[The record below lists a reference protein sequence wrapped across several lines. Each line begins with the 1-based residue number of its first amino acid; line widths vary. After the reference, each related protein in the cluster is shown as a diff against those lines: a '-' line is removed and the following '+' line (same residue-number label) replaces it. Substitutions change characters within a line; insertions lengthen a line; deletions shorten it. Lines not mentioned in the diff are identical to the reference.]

1 MPKAKSLVELR
12 NSAKPNSNSDA
23 RAAHA
28 QTHTRAIWIAL
39 FVTFLWSTSWVL
51 IKIGLGQI
59 PPLLFAGLRY
69 GLAFVIMLPWLLRPA
84 SRHELA
90 GLQRN
95 DLVALALLG
104 LVIIAITQGAQFIAL
119 AHIPAHTLSLLL
131 SLSTLSIAFLGVL
144 FLGESL
150 RGRQWMGV
158 AVTLIGAFIYFGRLG
173 TVSTFGL
180 AVGVLNLLATSVGA
194 IQGRALNRQAKLSAL
209 TVTGVSIGVGSA
221 ALLVLGLLTEPW
233 PTLSGREWLII
244 LWLAAVNTAFAFT
257 LWNHTLRTL
266 TAAESG
272 VINNTMLIQ
281 IAILAWVF
289 LGERISPLQGLGLLL
304 AAAGTVLVQWKP
316 RNRQAAKTQ
325 PN

>member
-1 MPKAKSLVELR
+1 MTPRTK
-12 NSAKPNSNSDA
+12 
-23 RAAHA
+23 
-28 QTHTRAIWIAL
+28 AIWQAL
-39 FVTFLWSTSWVL
+39 LVTFLWSTSWVL
-51 IKIGLGQI
+51 IKFGLGEI

-84 SRHELA
+84 ARRELA

-95 DLVALALLG
+95 DLIALVLLG
-104 LVIIAITQGAQFIAL
+104 LVIITITQGSQFIAL

-131 SLSTLSIAFLGVL
+131 SLSSLSIALLGVV
-144 FLGESL
+144 FLGERL
-150 RGRQWMGV
+150 YGRQWTGV
-158 AVTLIGAFIYFGRLG
+158 AISIIGAIVYFGRLG

-180 AVGVLNLLATSVGA
+180 AVGVLNLLATSIGA

-233 PTLSGREWLII
+233 PALSLREWLII
-244 LWLAAVNTAFAFT
+244 IWLAAINTAFAFT

-266 TAAESG
+266 PAAESS

-281 IAILAWVF
+281 IAILGWVF
-289 LGERISPLQGLGLLL
+289 LGELISPPQIAGLLL
-304 AAAGTVLVQWKP
+304 TAAGTLLVQWRP
-316 RNRQAAKTQ
+316 RAAQAPKSAA
-325 PN
+325 N

>member
-1 MPKAKSLVELR
+1 MTPRTK
-12 NSAKPNSNSDA
+12 
-23 RAAHA
+23 
-28 QTHTRAIWIAL
+28 AIWLAL
-39 FVTFLWSTSWVL
+39 LVTFLWSTSWVL

-84 SRHELA
+84 ARRELA
-90 GLQRN
+90 CLQRN
-95 DLVALALLG
+95 DLIALALLG
-104 LVIIAITQGAQFIAL
+104 LVMIAITQGAQFIAL

-144 FLGESL
+144 FLGEHL
-150 RGRQWMGV
+150 HGRQWMGV

-173 TVSTFGL
+173 AVSMFGL
-180 AVGVLNLLATSVGA
+180 AVGVLNLLATSIGA
-194 IQGRALNRQAKLSAL
+194 IQGRALNRQARLSAL

-221 ALLVLGLLTEPW
+221 ALLALGLLTEPW

-244 LWLAAVNTAFAFT
+244 IWLAAINTAFAFT
-257 LWNHTLRTL
+257 LWNHTMRTL

-289 LGERISPLQGLGLLL
+289 LGERITPMQGVGLLL

-316 RNRQAAKTQ
+316 RHAHNPKTYSK
-325 PN
+325 

>member
-1 MPKAKSLVELR
+1 MTPRTK
-12 NSAKPNSNSDA
+12 
-23 RAAHA
+23 
-28 QTHTRAIWIAL
+28 AIWL
-39 FVTFLWSTSWVL
+39 TLLVTFLWSTSWVL

-84 SRHELA
+84 ARRELA

-95 DLVALALLG
+95 DLIALALLG
-104 LVIIAITQGAQFIAL
+104 LVMIAITQGAQFIAL

-144 FLGESL
+144 FLGEHL
-150 RGRQWMGV
+150 HGRQWMGV

-173 TVSTFGL
+173 AVSMFGL
-180 AVGVLNLLATSVGA
+180 AVGVLNLLATSIGA

-221 ALLVLGLLTEPW
+221 ALLALGLLTEPW

-244 LWLAAVNTAFAFT
+244 IWLAAVNTAFAFT
-257 LWNHTLRTL
+257 LWNHTMRTL
-266 TAAESG
+266 PAAESG

-289 LGERISPLQGLGLLL
+289 LGERITPMQGVGLLL
-304 AAAGTVLVQWKP
+304 AAAGTVLVQWKRRSAQIP
-316 RNRQAAKTQ
+316 KT
-325 PN
+325 

>member
-1 MPKAKSLVELR
+1 MNPRTK
-12 NSAKPNSNSDA
+12 
-23 RAAHA
+23 
-28 QTHTRAIWIAL
+28 AIWLAL
-39 FVTFLWSTSWVL
+39 LVTFLWSTSWVL
-51 IKIGLGQI
+51 IKIGLGEI

-84 SRHELA
+84 SRRELA

-95 DLVALALLG
+95 DLIALVLLG
-104 LVIIAITQGAQFIAL
+104 LVAIAITQGAQFIAL

-131 SLSTLSIAFLGVL
+131 SLSTLSIAFLGVV
-144 FLGESL
+144 FLGEHL

-158 AVTLIGAFIYFGRLG
+158 AIVLIGAFVYFGRLG
-173 TVSTFGL
+173 AVSTFGL
-180 AVGVLNLLATSVGA
+180 AVGVINLLATSVAA

-209 TVTGVSIGVGSA
+209 SVTGVSIGVGSA
-221 ALLVLGLLTEPW
+221 ALLALGLLTEPW

-244 LWLAAVNTAFAFT
+244 FWLAAVNTAFAFT
-257 LWNHTLRTL
+257 LWNYTLRTL
-266 TAAESG
+266 PAAESG

-289 LGERISPLQGLGLLL
+289 LGERISLMQGIGLLL
-304 AAAGTVLVQWKP
+304 AALGTLLVQLKP
-316 RNRQAAKTQ
+316 RAAHNSKIQ

>member
-1 MPKAKSLVELR
+1 MSKKKSLVELR
-12 NSAKPNSNSDA
+12 DSAKSNSNSNA
-23 RAAHA
+23 REQHA
-28 QTHTRAIWIAL
+28 QTHTRAIWLAL

-84 SRHELA
+84 SRRELA

-131 SLSTLSIAFLGVL
+131 SLSTLSIAFLGVM

-158 AVTLIGAFIYFGRLG
+158 AVTLIGALIYFGRLG

-180 AVGVLNLLATSVGA
+180 AVGVLNLLATSIGA

-257 LWNHTLRTL
+257 LWNHSLRTL

-316 RNRQAAKTQ
+316 RTRQAAKTQ